1 MHSAYL
7 LLETSA
13 SHPGL
18 ARLFIAETLPPLP
31 GPAADPELRH
41 AVRFTDI
48 DVARMHAHELLRRR
62 LVDIDAGL
70 YQAGPLEAVAAV
82 ESIDLSHRR
91 AYLDPA
97 LANDPALKTAIA
109 TLIARRLRRDR
120 LWEWVGMAALGLL
133 LIKLLLGF

>member
-1 MHSAYL
+1 MRSGYL

-18 ARLFIAETLPPLP
+18 VRLFIAESLPPLP

-41 AVRFTDI
+41 AVRFEDI
-48 DVARMHAHELLRRR
+48 TVARMHAHERLRRR

-70 YQAGPLEAVAAV
+70 YRAGALEAVAAV
-82 ESIDLSHRR
+82 EAIDLSHRR

-97 LANDPALKTAIA
+97 LATDPALEPAIA
-109 TLIARRLRRDR
+109 TLIARRQRRDR
-120 LWEWVGMAALGLL
+120 LWEWVGMAALVLL
-133 LIKLLLGF
+133 LIKLLVGI